1 MNKTESQT
9 HPLKNLHTAK
19 FRLGQTVMT
28 PGARDTL
35 NPHDMLTAL
44 GRHAQGD
51 WGECSEDDRNEN
63 ELSLDAG
70 LRLFSVYQ
78 DRFQTKFWIITEAD
92 RSVTTVLLPSEY

>member
-1 MNKTESQT
+1 MKTENHAT
-9 HPLKNLHTAK
+9 NPLKNVHTAK

-35 NPHDMLTAL
+35 NPYDMLNAL

-51 WGECSEDDRNEN
+51 WGDCTEDDRNEN

-70 LRLFSVYQ
+70 LRLFSVYK

-92 RSVTTVLLPSEY
+92 RSVTSVLLPSEY